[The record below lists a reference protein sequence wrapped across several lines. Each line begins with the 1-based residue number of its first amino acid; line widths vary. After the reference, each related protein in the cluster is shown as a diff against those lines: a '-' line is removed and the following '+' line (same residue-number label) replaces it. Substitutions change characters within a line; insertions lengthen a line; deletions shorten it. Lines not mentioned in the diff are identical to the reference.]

1 MQRTT
6 LQSNCVWVYFYNAI
20 NYSLFWRVSSC
31 VSIWLQPALW
41 FTAKIG
47 LNAENKNTA
56 TTAITT
62 TNNTRKD
69 VADYK
74 NREESEISEFEK
86 QPFIKSDED
95 KFVPSEKVTAAKK
108 KKSSAAE
115 VLKLKLT
122 WPKTK
127 NQTVRKKKM

>member
-1 MQRTT
+1 M
-6 LQSNCVWVYFYNAI
+6 QSNCEWVYFYNAI
-20 NYSLFWRVSSC
+20 NYPLFWRVSSY

-47 LNAENKNTA
+47 LNVENKNTA

-69 VADYK
+69 VVDYK

-95 KFVPSEKVTAAKK
+95 KFVPSEKVTAVK

>member
-6 LQSNCVWVYFYNAI
+6 LQSNFVWVYFYNAI

-47 LNAENKNTA
+47 LNVENKNTA

-69 VADYK
+69 VVDYK

-86 QPFIKSDED
+86 QPFIKSDKD

-108 KKSSAAE
+108 KKSSVAE

-127 NQTVRKKKM
+127 NKTVRKKKM